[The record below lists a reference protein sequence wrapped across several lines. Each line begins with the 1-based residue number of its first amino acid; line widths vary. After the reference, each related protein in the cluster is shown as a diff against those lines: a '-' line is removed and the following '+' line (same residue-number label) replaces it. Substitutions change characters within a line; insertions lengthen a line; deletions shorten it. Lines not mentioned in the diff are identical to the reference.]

1 MDDGMKIKTVM
12 LYCTLFLSAAF
23 ILFALVYQRHLHARA
38 VIQIGDH
45 ARVVANSLWTFEKS
59 SPTAYLNLAAIA
71 NGYRRIVVEDESGN
85 LFLDISG
92 PPPDGLERFFISID
106 LIPVIQL
113 ESAVI
118 FEGNKIGRIAATWPS
133 RAIYTD
139 LYVLLC
145 LLLLGTGIWLYL
157 KLLDSN
163 RGLEKRVQERTLA
176 LEKENSERRK
186 TETALRMSEERFRL
200 ALEGTSDGIW
210 DWDLRTGHAY
220 FSPRYYTMLG
230 YEVDEFPGSPA
241 SWRSLVHPDDLDASE
256 RAVQQAMASNL
267 PYATEFRFRAKNG
280 EWRWILGRGKI
291 VETDRTGKGIRMA
304 GSHTDIT
311 PRKLAEEALRDS
323 ETRLRAIIDNAP
335 FGAHSFTLLA
345 DGQLT
350 LARANRSAER
360 ILGLDHAPLI
370 GKTIEEAFPR
380 LAATPI
386 PAAYRRVA
394 RDGAG
399 YFSDQVEYNG
409 GHAVRGAFE
418 IHAFQTGAGRMTVFF
433 RDITE
438 RKRAE
443 EALRKYERI
452 VSTSQELMGLVGPGY
467 RFEAVNTRLL
477 KICKLAREAVV
488 GRTMAEVLGEKVFRE
503 KVQPH
508 IDLAFAGRTE
518 RGQEAV
524 ELDGAGRRILE
535 FTCLPMTDD
544 SGTVEGVVFNARDI
558 TETRRLEE
566 QLVQAQKIESI
577 GTLAGGVAHEIN
589 NPINGIMNY
598 AQLILDRI
606 ATPDPSAEFAR
617 EILNETRRVAKIV
630 RNLLTFARHEKQSH
644 SPALV
649 GDIVSAV
656 LSLIQTV
663 MRHDQITLEMEIPA
677 GLPKIKCRSQQI
689 QQVLMNLMTNARD
702 ALNER
707 YPGYSPQKRLR
718 ISAQAIEKE
727 GRGFIRTTVADSG
740 TGIPVEI
747 RDRIFDPFF
756 TTKPKEFGTGL
767 GLSISYGIVRDHGG
781 ELSVESEAGQ
791 GTRFHMD
798 LPVNNGWTLPAQ

>member
-1 MDDGMKIKTVM
+1 MKTKTVM

-23 ILFALVYQRHLHARA
+23 VLFALVYQRHLHARA
-38 VIQIGDH
+38 VNQIGDH

-71 NGYRRIVVEDESGN
+71 NGYQRIVVEDESGN

-92 PPPDGLERFFISID
+92 PPTGGLDRFFISID

-118 FEGNKIGRIAATWPS
+118 FEGNKIGRIAARWPS

-139 LYVLLC
+139 LYVLFC
-145 LLLLGTGIWLYL
+145 LLLLATGIWLYL

-163 RGLEKRVQERTLA
+163 RGLEKRVQERTVA

-186 TETALRMSEERFRL
+186 TETALRLSEERLRL

-210 DWDLRTGHAY
+210 DWDLRTGRAY

-230 YEVDEFPGSPA
+230 YEADEFPGSYDI
-241 SWRSLVHPDDLDASE
+241 WRSLVHPDDAVFTE

-280 EWRWILGRGKI
+280 EWRWVLGRGKI

-311 PRKLAEEALRDS
+311 QRKL
-323 ETRLRAIIDNAP
+323 
-335 FGAHSFTLLA
+335 
-345 DGQLT
+345 
-350 LARANRSAER
+350 
-360 ILGLDHAPLI
+360 
-370 GKTIEEAFPR
+370 
-380 LAATPI
+380 
-386 PAAYRRVA
+386 
-394 RDGAG
+394 
-399 YFSDQVEYNG
+399 
-409 GHAVRGAFE
+409 
-418 IHAFQTGAGRMTVFF
+418 
-433 RDITE
+433 
-438 RKRAE
+438 AE

-477 KICKLAREAVV
+477 KICKMAREAVV
-488 GRTMAEVLGEKVFRE
+488 GHTMAEVLGEKVFRE

-508 IDLAFAGRTE
+508 IDLAFAGRTVH
-518 RGQEAV
+518 GQDAV
-524 ELDGAGRRILE
+524 ELDDAGRRIME
-535 FTCLPMTDD
+535 FTCLPVADD
-544 SGTVEGVVFNARDI
+544 SGQVEGVVFNARDI

-566 QLVQAQKIESI
+566 QLTQAQKIESI

-598 AQLILDRI
+598 AQLILDRTE
-606 ATPDPSAEFAR
+606 TPGPLAEYAS
-617 EILNETRRVAKIV
+617 EILHETRRVAKIV

-656 LSLIQTV
+656 LSLIQAV
-663 MRHDQITLEMEIPA
+663 MRHDQIALEMEIPD
-677 GLPKIKCRSQQI
+677 GLPTIKCRSQQI

-718 ISAQAIEKE
+718 ISAQTIEKA

-740 TGIPVEI
+740 IGVPEEI

-791 GTRFHMD
+791 ETRFHMD